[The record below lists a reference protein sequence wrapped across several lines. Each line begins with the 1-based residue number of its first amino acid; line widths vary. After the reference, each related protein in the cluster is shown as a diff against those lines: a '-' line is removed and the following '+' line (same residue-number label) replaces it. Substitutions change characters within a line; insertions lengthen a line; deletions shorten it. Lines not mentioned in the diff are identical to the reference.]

1 MLLTLAKELEV
12 RQLRSGEIVTH
23 LDEQITA
30 MAKTI
35 LIGGGTGLVGSRLS
49 EMLSERGDTVRILT
63 RKPAQVSDYE
73 AFAWDMQAQTI
84 DEDAFADT
92 THVVNL
98 AGAGIADGRW
108 TDERK
113 KLIIDSRAQST
124 ALLAT
129 GIMAHGKK
137 VEAFISASAIG
148 YYGNRG
154 DGWMK
159 ENDDPG
165 DGFLS
170 ESTIAWE
177 KAIEAAA
184 EATGIR
190 NCCLR
195 TGVAL
200 SPKGGALEKML
211 EPAKFGVSG
220 YFGSGEQ
227 WYSWIHIDD
236 LARIYMAAIDDENY
250 EGPIN
255 ATSPIPVRNKHMA
268 KVLAKALDNPAI
280 ALPVPAFALKLIF
293 GEMSHTILDSCR
305 VSSQKLVDELGF
317 DFEYPDVE
325 GALTN
330 LVG

>member
-1 MLLTLAKELEV
+1 
-12 RQLRSGEIVTH
+12 
-23 LDEQITA
+23 
-30 MAKTI
+30 
-35 LIGGGTGLVGSRLS
+35 
-49 EMLSERGDTVRILT
+49 MLSERGDTVRILT
-63 RKPAQVSDYE
+63 RRPAQVADHE
-73 AFAWDMQAQTI
+73 AYAWDMREQTI
-84 DEDAFADT
+84 DAAAFAGT

-113 KLIIDSRAQST
+113 KLIIESRVQT
-124 ALLAT
+124 TGLLAK
-129 GIMAHGKK
+129 GIAEYGKK

-159 ENDDPG
+159 EEDG
-165 DGFLS
+165 AGEGFLS

-184 EATGIR
+184 EATGVR
-190 NCCLR
+190 NCYLR
-195 TGVAL
+195 TGIAL
-200 SPKGGALEKML
+200 STKGGALEKML

-227 WYSWIHIDD
+227 WYSWVHIDD
-236 LARIYMAAIDDENY
+236 LARVYMAAIDNEKY

-255 ATSPIPVRNKHMA
+255 ATAPIPVRNKH
-268 KVLAKALDNPAI
+268 LAKALAKAVDNPAV
-280 ALPVPAFALKLIF
+280 ALPVPAFGLKAVF
-293 GEMSHTILDSCR
+293 GEMSHTILDSCK

-325 GALTN
+325 GALAE
-330 LVG
+330 LLG